1 MGIGFPQVVG
11 TGRRRRKWGGEE
23 RKRKEM
29 KNNQAANLLP
39 RVTAL

>member
-1 MGIGFPQVVG
+1 MGVRFAQVVG
-11 TGRRRRKWGGEE
+11 TGRRRKWEGEE
-23 RKRKEM
+23 RKRKEI